1 MFSLKSL
8 VITLIVI
15 LITSTCYSQTTVTIG
30 SGTSTSE
37 KYPFNGNYNYG
48 WSNVIYLASEINTSG
63 DITKL
68 SFYVGNSPSNFTM
81 NNQRI
86 MMKHTTATGF
96 SNSNQPDTSTY
107 TVVFSGSI
115 TYNGSGWKDITL
127 TTPFAYNGTDNLD
140 VYYENRDGSYA
151 SGYPTFRYT
160 SGYSNYRVRRDY
172 KDSGF
177 PNSCYNCDRFQ
188 YVLNTKIT
196 LETCTTNAGTASIDK
211 TNGCYNDNA
220 TLTLSSYQS
229 GSSIQWQS
237 STDNLNFSN
246 ISGATSGNYTSGSL
260 TTSTY
265 YRAAVTNGCT
275 KYSNSVGIA
284 IAQNNAN

>member
-1 MFSLKSL
+1 MHKFKFLTALLLSLFAANN
-8 VITLIVI
+8 IF
-15 LITSTCYSQTTVTIG
+15 SQTIVTIG

-48 WSNVIYLASEINTSG
+48 WSNVIYLASEINTTG
-63 DITKL
+63 DVTKL
-68 SFYVGNSPSNFTM
+68 AFYVGNSPSNFTM

-86 MMKHTTATGF
+86 FMKHTSATGF

-115 TYNGSGWKDITL
+115 TYNGSGWKEITL

-160 SGYSNYRVRRDY
+160 TGYSSYRVRRDY

-177 PNSCYNCDRFQ
+177 PNSCYTCDRFQ

-196 LETCTTNAGTASIDK
+196 FYFYK
-211 TNGCYNDNA
+211 
-220 TLTLSSYQS
+220 
-229 GSSIQWQS
+229 
-237 STDNLNFSN
+237 FP
-246 ISGATSGNYTSGSL
+246 
-260 TTSTY
+260 
-265 YRAAVTNGCT
+265 
-275 KYSNSVGIA
+275 
-284 IAQNNAN
+284 